1 MPKERIDMMR
11 TNPLKTVFRNTARVL
26 ILFCMITLL
35 CPVSVYAREGKKSI
49 EQRLS
54 ELDGVISVEKIWLVP
69 FVSKFDERYIVTFS
83 QPLDWEHPEK
93 GSFPQRVEVSLKKG
107 SDITAMDTEGY
118 LLMDEYMMLGVP
130 LDIVEEY
137 GASVVHPEHRFFGK
151 SRPAD
156 MSNDD
161 TRYWE
166 YMTSENAAND
176 LHKVYTEMSKILGD
190 VWFSCGTSYSG
201 LMSNIYAHYFPEDMR
216 VYCPTAAPFALSTS
230 DGRMYE
236 FVYTKIGDAFGK
248 ERGAELRK
256 LVTDFQVDLLK
267 NKKELLPLYTE
278 KVEASG
284 LRFRDSIDKLYDMNV
299 LEFAVQIWQSNQ
311 QMFDSVKKVLAL
323 PETTEKEKEKKLEKE
338 LSTLLTV
345 QPFEDWSPDFM
356 AWPYYVHTAKEIG
369 RQSYDFS
376 YLRKALADAGLPDT
390 LSVTEESEKTLFA
403 DLVFTEEQKKAFV
416 YDPSF
421 RDALD
426 ASIDT
431 SPAKHLMIYGATDPW
446 TSLRIHDTDNKNVKI
461 LFHPTGTHVT
471 IMYKQFPDKMQAEI
485 KSFMDS
491 CLK

>member
-1 MPKERIDMMR
+1 MKR
-11 TNPLKTVFRNTARVL
+11 TNPLKTAFRNVARVL
-26 ILFCMITLL
+26 ILTCMITLL
-35 CPVSVYAREGKKSI
+35 SPISGYAQDNKKSI
-49 EQRLS
+49 KQRLS
-54 ELDGVISVEKIWLVP
+54 ELDGVTSVEKIWLVP
-69 FVSKFDERYIVTFS
+69 FISKFDERYIVTFS

-118 LLMDEYMMLGVP
+118 VLMDDYMMLAVADD
-130 LDIVEEY
+130 LVVEY

-151 SRPAD
+151 SRPED
-156 MSNDD
+156 MTNDD

-166 YMTSENAAND
+166 YMTAENAAND

-190 VWFSCGTSYSG
+190 VWYSYGTSYSG
-201 LMSNIYAHYFPEDMR
+201 LMSNIYAYYYPEDMR
-216 VYCPTAAPFALSTS
+216 VYCPTAAPCALSTS
-230 DGRMYE
+230 DERMYE
-236 FVYTKIGDAFGK
+236 FVYTQIGDAFGK

-267 NKKELLPLYTE
+267 NKEEMLPLYTE
-278 KVEASG
+278 KVNASG
-284 LRFRDSIDKLYDMNV
+284 MRFLDSIDKLYDMNV

-311 QMFDSVKKVLAL
+311 QMFDSVEKALAL
-323 PETTEKEKEKKLEKE
+323 PETTKKEKEKKLKKE
-338 LSTLLTV
+338 LSILLTV
-345 QPFEDWSPDFM
+345 QTFEDWSPDCF

-369 RQSYDFS
+369 RPSHNFS

-421 RDALD
+421 TEALD

-446 TSLRIHDTDNKNVKI
+446 TSVRIHDTDNENVKI
-461 LFHPTGTHVT
+461 VFHPTGTHVT
-471 IMYKQFPDKMQAEI
+471 IMYNQFPEEMKAEI
-485 KSFMDS
+485 KEFMDS